1 MKLTENT
8 ILITG
13 GTSGIGRALAEAFHQ
28 RGNKVIIAG
37 RRKALLDEI
46 AAANPGIDTVELD
59 IGNAEQIRDVARHL
73 IERYPSLNV
82 LINNAGIMPF
92 DDAAGAVDDE
102 QAVRLVN
109 TNLLG
114 PVRMSGA
121 LVEHLKKQPQ
131 SYIVNNSSVL
141 AYVPLAATAL
151 YSATKAAIHS
161 YSMSQRFALRAT
173 PPSVCSRSRL
183 RGSTPTS
190 STRAATRVPCPWTPS
205 SPRRSNASRRRPP
218 RWWSESRNRCATM
231 SGRTSMLS
239 STRSINPSRKIRF
252 PSLDIPDG
260 SMRGAITHALRM
272 EQTGTGYRWRAH
284 T

>member
-46 AAANPGIDTVELD
+46 AAANPGIDTIELD
-59 IGNAEQIRDVARHL
+59 IGNTEQIRDVARQL

-102 QAVRLVN
+102 QAIRLVN

-161 YSMSQRFALRAT
+161 YSMSQRFTLRDTTVRVLEIAPPWVDTDLIHKSGDPRAMPLDAFIAETLERLETAT
-173 PPSVCSRSRL
+173 TEVVVGIAQPLRQCRAGRACFRRRVQSIPRGKSDSRRLISR
-183 RGSTPTS
+183 TAPC
-190 STRAATRVPCPWTPS
+190 ATR
-205 SPRRSNASRRRPP
+205 
-218 RWWSESRNRCATM
+218 
-231 SGRTSMLS
+231 
-239 STRSINPSRKIRF
+239 
-252 PSLDIPDG
+252 SL
-260 SMRGAITHALRM
+260 TLRM
-272 EQTGTGYRWRAH
+272 EQRGTGYRWRAR